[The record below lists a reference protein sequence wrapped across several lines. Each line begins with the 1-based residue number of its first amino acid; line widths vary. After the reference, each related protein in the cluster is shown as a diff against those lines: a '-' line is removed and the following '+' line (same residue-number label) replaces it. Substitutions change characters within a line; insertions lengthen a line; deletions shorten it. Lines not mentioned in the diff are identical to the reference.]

1 MLPKKQW
8 ALRHTLARTVMQAPL
23 PPEIFD
29 LVIDHL
35 HDELITLKACCL
47 VSKSW
52 VARSRT
58 HIFAQVTFDPAG
70 SSVGSWMKAF
80 PNPSNSPAHHT
91 RSLRIHNLGTLPA
104 NMCAWICS
112 FRHIQELSVDHIGWE
127 EPRGFSYVPLHGLSH
142 TLKSLH
148 LSTSLGTT
156 TTEVMYLVCSFPFL
170 EDLSLHSTHEGD
182 TDRWAVRPTLP
193 KFTGSLRLKGKN
205 RSIIRQ
211 LLELPGGLHFSE
223 VRVLCRVLEVDSEAI
238 TDLISKCPGT
248 LETLSL
254 EYRASGASALVST
267 VDRSL
272 TMHPAISMAPSP
284 LDLSNAM
291 KLKYLIFRWSA
302 PGVQWITITLRT
314 ARSKTLRRITI
325 CLRNALFIPEE
336 GILREWHE
344 LDHLLVQLWTSRSIL
359 PRILYKH
366 TEEGLVS
373 RLLPELVRKG
383 FTRNQGR
390 IR

>member
-1 MLPKKQW
+1 MSL
-8 ALRHTLARTVMQAPL
+8 PL

-29 LVIDHL
+29 LIIDHL
-35 HDELITLKACCL
+35 HDEPATLKACCL

-58 HIFAQVTFDPAG
+58 HIFAQVTFDPTG
-70 SSVGSWMKAF
+70 SSVRSWMKAF
-80 PNPSNSPAHHT
+80 PDPSSSPAHHT

-104 NMCAWICS
+104 NICAWICS

-148 LSTSLGTT
+148 LSTSLDTT
-156 TTEVMYLVCSFPFL
+156 TTEVMYLICSFPLL

-182 TDRWAVRPTLP
+182 TDRWAVRQTLP
-193 KFTGSLRLKGKN
+193 KLSGSLRLKGKN

-223 VRVLCRVLEVDSEAI
+223 IRVLCRVVEVDSGAI
-238 TDLISKCPGT
+238 TDLISRCSGT

-254 EYRASGASALVST
+254 EYRALGTSALVST
-267 VDRSL
+267 VDQSL
-272 TMHPAISMAPSP
+272 IMHPVTSMAPSP
-284 LDLSNAM
+284 LDLSNAT
-291 KLKYLIFRWSA
+291 KLKYLIFRWSI

-314 ARSKTLRRITI
+314 ARSKILRRIAI
-325 CLRNALFIPEE
+325 FLRKALFIPEE
-336 GILREWHE
+336 GTLREWHE

-366 TEEGLVS
+366 TEEGLVT
-373 RLLPELVRKG
+373 RLLPELARKG
-383 FTRNQGR
+383 FTHDQGR
-390 IR
+390 VR